1 MNAELV
7 EKLKSS
13 LVGSQ
18 ATDFRIG
25 YSTAILLTAGKDVWS
40 INLGD
45 SEIVHQGLKKL
56 IHSEDIKSKFAL
68 VDIFQLTLSDIE
80 IAADGGLS
88 LVFKNGL
95 QSTLIITRASE
106 SYEAWEING
115 PYNFQVVCTPG
126 GKISSWG

>member
-25 YSTAILLTAGKDVWS
+25 YSTAILLTAGNDVWS